1 MIKVLHI
8 VPSAFDY
15 FEKIRKEAFLLVDS
29 LNELG
34 FDNYVFTLQ
43 YQAVNKRLEKKVQG
57 ETRGKMGFEKI
68 YNIGEVKDKMD
79 EADIIHLH
87 VPFLGMGKKILEY
100 KKNNPQKKF
109 IVTVHSGLPYID
121 FFTIIIWLYNGWYL
135 SKIFAIADFVAVEN
149 EEIFKKSGGFSKLK
163 DEKKLVLINNFIN
176 FIKDNNPTLTE
187 KFDELKKN
195 DSSTYSALAYGELY
209 RLLRGE

>member
-29 LNELG
+29 LDELG

-43 YQAVNKRLEKKVQG
+43 YEAVNKRLEKKVQR
-57 ETRGKMGFEKI
+57 ETKGKMGFEKI
-68 YNIGEVKDKMD
+68 YNIAEIKDKMD

-87 VPFLGMGKKILEY
+87 APFLGMGKKILEY

-109 IVTVHSGLPYID
+109 IVTLHPGLPYVD
-121 FFTIIIWLYNGWYL
+121 FFTIIIWLYNSWYL
-135 SKIFAIADFVAVEN
+135 GKMFAIADFVAVEN
-149 EEIFKKSGGFSKLK
+149 EDIFKKAGGFAKLK

-176 FIKDNNPTLTE
+176 FIKKNNPVIEGKL
-187 KFDELKKN
+187 DELKKN
-195 DSSTYSALAYGELY
+195 DLPTYSALAYGELY
-209 RLLRGE
+209 RILRGE

>member
-29 LNELG
+29 LDELG

-43 YQAVNKRLEKKVQG
+43 YEAVNKRLEKKVQR
-57 ETRGKMGFEKI
+57 ETKGKMGFEKI
-68 YNIGEVKDKMD
+68 YNIAEIKDKMD

-87 VPFLGMGKKILEY
+87 APFLGMGKKILEY
-100 KKNNPQKKF
+100 KKKNPKKKF
-109 IVTVHSGLPYID
+109 IVTLHPGLPYVD
-121 FFTIIIWLYNGWYL
+121 FFTIIIWLYNSWYL
-135 SKIFAIADFVAVEN
+135 GKMFAIADFVAVEN
-149 EEIFKKSGGFSKLK
+149 EDIFKKAGGFAKLK

-176 FIKDNNPTLTE
+176 FIKENNPVIEGKL
-187 KFDELKKN
+187 DELKKN
-195 DSSTYSALAYGELY
+195 DLPTYSALAYGELY
-209 RLLRGE
+209 RILRGE

>member
-29 LNELG
+29 LDELG

-43 YQAVNKRLEKKVQG
+43 YEAVNKRLEKKVQR
-57 ETRGKMGFEKI
+57 ETKGKMGFEKI
-68 YNIGEVKDKMD
+68 YNIAEIKDKMD

-100 KKNNPQKKF
+100 KKKNPQKKF
-109 IVTVHSGLPYID
+109 IVTLHPGLPYVD
-121 FFTIIIWLYNGWYL
+121 FFTIIIWLYNSWYL
-135 SKIFAIADFVAVEN
+135 GKMFAIADFVAVEN
-149 EEIFKKSGGFSKLK
+149 EDIFKKAGGFAKLK

-176 FIKDNNPTLTE
+176 FIKENNPVIEGKL
-187 KFDELKKN
+187 DELKKN
-195 DSSTYSALAYGELY
+195 DLPTYSALAYGELY
-209 RLLRGE
+209 RILRGE